1 MPTCSKCHPTFDLG
15 RICPHQGPGRHVW
28 EQGRAAGRAEVAVVL
43 LDLIAELRAHCREP
57 SCHCDIGKAA
67 DAAES
72 QLRTLR

>member
-1 MPTCSKCHPTFDLG
+1 MSDGTWE
-15 RICPHQGPGRHVW
+15 IPGGETVRKATQI
-28 EQGRAAGRAEVAVVL
+28 ERVL
-43 LDLIAELRAHCREP
+43 RDLIAELRAHCREP

>member
-1 MPTCSKCHPTFDLG
+1 MPTCSKCHPVRDLG
-15 RICPHQGPGRHVW
+15 ISCPHQGPGLALW

-43 LDLIAELRAHCREP
+43 IDLIAQLRDHCREP
-57 SCHCDIGKAA
+57 SCRCDIGKAA